1 LIFYNALKYSSLP
14 AVYFK
19 FHYRKNKSAPEEK
32 QRKIAGNIKEEKP
45 NAFEVPFAGVF
56 TNTYLRP

>member
-1 LIFYNALKYSSLP
+1 M
-14 AVYFK
+14 YFK